1 MLVHAVVVVP
11 PSPDVGTPLG
21 GVPVVVRSVWAMLAV
36 PGIRRVEVLAPP
48 TRVSEVDAWC
58 AGLPVTVHGSVTA
71 LSAVPG
77 STALRA
83 HAGQRRDDAPGDG
96 FATPGSCVLVHDA
109 ARPLVPVATV
119 QSVVDAVCTGY
130 RAVVP
135 VLPLA
140 DTVKE
145 VGPDE
150 VLRATP
156 DRSGLRVVQA
166 PQGFDGSLLA
176 AVLHAARLDP
186 VRAWTGAG
194 EKVHTVPGHP
204 LAFAVADD
212 WHRALAERAVR
223 G

>member
-1 MLVHAVVVVP
+1 VLVHAVVVVP
-11 PSPDVGTPLG
+11 PSPDVGTPLA
-21 GVPVVVRSVWAMLAV
+21 GVPVVVRSVQAMLGV
-36 PGIRRVEVLAPP
+36 PGIRRVEVLAP
-48 TRVSEVDAWC
+48 RSLVSEVDALC
-58 AGLPVTVHGSVTA
+58 SGLPVAVHDSVTA

-77 STALRA
+77 ITASRA
-83 HAGQRRDDAPGDG
+83 HAGQRPDGSEGDG
-96 FATPGSCVLVHDA
+96 STTLGSCVLVHDA

-119 QSVVDAVCTGY
+119 QSVVDAVCAGY

-145 VGPDE
+145 VGPDGL
-150 VLRATP
+150 LRATP

-176 AVLHAARLDP
+176 AVLDAARPDP

-212 WHRALAERAVR
+212 WDRALAERAVR

>member
-11 PSPDVGTPLG
+11 PSPDVGTLLA
-21 GVPVVVRSVWAMLAV
+21 GVPVVVRSVEAMLGV
-36 PGIRRVEVLAPP
+36 PGIRRVEVLAPLP
-48 TRVSEVDAWC
+48 NVSEVDALC
-58 AGLPVTVHGSVTA
+58 AGLPVAVHGSVTA
-71 LSAVPG
+71 LSAG

-83 HAGQRRDDAPGDG
+83 HAGQRPDGSPGDG
-96 FATPGSCVLVHDA
+96 SITPGSCVLVHDA

-119 QSVVDAVCTGY
+119 RSVVDAVCAGY

-145 VGPDE
+145 VGPDGL
-150 VLRATP
+150 LRATP

-176 AVLHAARLDP
+176 AVLDAARADP

-204 LAFAVADD
+204 LAFAVTDD